1 MVRRRKHGY
10 LEALREN
17 HIPIERELV
26 IGDKIDYQVA
36 LERTTQLL
44 KSDHRPDAI
53 LAFNDI
59 ITFAAFTAI
68 KECGLRIPDDV
79 ALMGFTDDV
88 HAEYVTPRMSAIQD
102 QSYQMGVKACQ
113 LLLRNINGDSKVYK
127 EIVPQQLVIRD
138 TSAKR
143 T

>member
-1 MVRRRKHGY
+1 
-10 LEALREN
+10 
-17 HIPIERELV
+17 
-26 IGDKIDYQVA
+26 
-36 LERTTQLL
+36 L

-79 ALMGFTDDV
+79 ALIGFTDDV
-88 HAEYVTPRMSAIQD
+88 HAAYVTPRMSAIQD

-138 TSAKR
+138 TSSKKAEG
-143 T
+143 